1 MAELVSRAPPGPPW
15 ADPRKPDVPYVYRF
29 DLKDPGNS
37 YPRLRAAALTVML
50 TLDLVPLRLNAM
62 MWNRRVSSKL
72 FTERQDIWRRL
83 HHLVPGSELVIYDPR
98 KSKEDH
104 LSTLVVHGPGS
115 LTLALEQGLSRNNKE
130 FCIAHELGHYIL
142 HTKNGKIPAVFPKK
156 SIGPHDRE
164 AVIFAAVICLGE
176 AETDAAYAA
185 AGRSILGT
193 AILLS
198 RKFKHLR
205 FAPPGP
211 SGKRRKKRKK
221 RVPKSND
228 WLP

>member
-15 ADPRKPDVPYVYRF
+15 ADPRRPDVPYVYRF

-37 YPRLRAAALTVML
+37 YPRLRAAALTVMR
-50 TLDLVPLRLNAM
+50 TLELVPLRLNVRLR
-62 MWNRRVSSKL
+62 NRRISSKT
-72 FTERQDIWRRL
+72 FSERQDIWRRL

-176 AETDAAYAA
+176 DVTDAAYSA
-185 AGRSILGT
+185 AGRSIMGT

-198 RKFKHLR
+198 RKFKNLR
-205 FAPPGP
+205 LVIPGP
-211 SGKRRKKRKK
+211 SGKRRRKRRK